1 MTAPAPRFAQFAWD
15 EGCEWMLSHG
25 PIEGPQ
31 LLIAPP
37 LFEELN
43 RMRRLIGDVMR
54 ALAAE
59 GVGSHLPDLPGTGE
73 SDRGIEETGWEHWLA
88 AIAAAAR
95 FAGATHVASL
105 RGGTLIDDR
114 AELPL
119 WRFQPVEGA
128 ALLRDMTR
136 ARALADPG
144 FGDAA
149 KHALFET
156 GPTELG
162 GYRLPAPLARALR
175 EAKPVEVERTRTA
188 RLVTDV
194 KPADAKLPGAAL
206 WRRAEPGPSA
216 ELAEAMVAD
225 LRAWMTPC

>member
-15 EGCEWMLSHG
+15 RGCEWLLSHG

-31 LLIAPP
+31 LLIVPP

-54 ALAAE
+54 ALAAQ

-73 SDRGIEETGWEHWLA
+73 SDRRIEETGWEDWLA
-88 AIAAAAR
+88 AVPAAAR

-105 RGGTLIDDR
+105 RGGALVDHG
-114 AELPL
+114 AGLPL
-119 WRFQPVEGA
+119 WRFQPAEGA

-136 ARALADPG
+136 ARALTDPG
-144 FGDAA
+144 FDEAA
-149 KHALFET
+149 KQALFEA

-162 GYRLPAPLARALR
+162 GYRVPPGLARALNEAR
-175 EAKPVEVERTRTA
+175 PAVVEGARVVRLATDAKPA
-188 RLVTDV
+188 
-194 KPADAKLPGAAL
+194 
-206 WRRAEPGPSA
+206 
-216 ELAEAMVAD
+216 
-225 LRAWMTPC
+225 